1 MADLPS
7 VVEAIND
14 LTSRIERLENSENA
28 LEISSI
34 VLRLDYITRMH
45 VNLEVPDE
53 IVNTIRG
60 LYESVVQLEANHNVV
75 EGDGY
80 AAPIFCTGTRGRPS
94 YEIPREQLSFL
105 LDQGFKVSQI
115 SGMLGV
121 GQRTVKR
128 RMSAFGL
135 SVSGDIYIFR
145 LLERGF
151 RQESLKEDFNWDVK
165 GNFSW
170 ARGGSINS
178 QATTKPC
185 R

>member
-1 MADLPS
+1 MVELPS

-80 AAPIFCTGTRGRPS
+80 AAQYFALGPVEGLLMKYRGNNCLS
-94 YEIPREQLSFL
+94 YWTKGSRYR
-105 LDQGFKVSQI
+105 K
-115 SGMLGV
+115 
-121 GQRTVKR
+121 
-128 RMSAFGL
+128 SAVCWELVRGL
-135 SVSGDIYIFR
+135 SRGECRR
-145 LLERGF
+145 L
-151 RQESLKEDFNWDVK
+151 D
-165 GNFSW
+165 
-170 ARGGSINS
+170 
-178 QATTKPC
+178 
-185 R
+185 

>member
-7 VVEAIND
+7 VAEAIND
-14 LTSRIERLENSENA
+14 LITRIERLENSENGF
-28 LEISSI
+28 EIGSI
-34 VLRLDYITRMH
+34 VLRLDYITRML

-53 IVNTIRG
+53 IVNTMRG
-60 LYESVVQLEANHNVV
+60 LYESVVQLEADHNVV

-121 GQRTVKR
+121 GQRTIER
-128 RMSAFGL
+128 GMSAFGL
-135 SVSGDIYIFR
+135 SVSGDIYIFL

-151 RQESLKEDFNWDVK
+151 RQESPKGDFNWDVK

-170 ARGGSINS
+170 ARGGCINS
-178 QATTKPC
+178 QATT
-185 R
+185 

>member
-14 LTSRIERLENSENA
+14 LITRIERLDPENG
-28 LEISSI
+28 LEIGSI
-34 VLRLDYITRMH
+34 VLRLDYITRML

-53 IVNTIRG
+53 IVNTMRG

-75 EGDGY
+75 GGDGY

-94 YEIPREQLSFL
+94 YEIPREKLSFL

-121 GQRTVKR
+121 GQRTQCAKR
-128 RMSAFGL
+128 EDKAVVFKDRSHWSNAAMEGCSKKTPIQCPMS
-135 SVSGDIYIFR
+135 SG
-145 LLERGF
+145 
-151 RQESLKEDFNWDVK
+151 SLAHRWK
-165 GNFSW
+165 S
-170 ARGGSINS
+170 
-178 QATTKPC
+178 
-185 R
+185 